1 MFNRQLIAYSNHRM
15 VAVLSERKPHGC
27 VAAAVSPLHS
37 SWADK
42 GAPSFLHFTLV
53 PTRGRT
59 TAAGPARSALSLSLQ
74 EPLLDV
80 TRLKETEWMVF
91 VYCTLKKQAKKLG
104 VAPCLRRRPASSST
118 PLVSAKGLAGR
129 APSV

>member
-1 MFNRQLIAYSNHRM
+1 MRRGSCEPAPLQLGRQRG
-15 VAVLSERKPHGC
+15 PFF
-27 VAAAVSPLHS
+27 SPLHAGANT
-37 SWADK
+37 WAHN
-42 GAPSFLHFTLV
+42 GGGPSTLC
-53 PTRGRT
+53 
-59 TAAGPARSALSLSLQ
+59 SLSLSLQ